1 VVSVLFCDLVG
12 FTSLSETRD
21 AEDVRELL
29 SEYFTAARTIVTRY
43 GGTVEKFI
51 GDAVMAVWGVPLS
64 HEDDAERATRAGLSL
79 LEAVSLLGERVG
91 AADLSARV
99 GITTDEVAVT
109 VGAVGEGMVA
119 GDPVNTAARIQ
130 ALAPAGALWCDRST
144 AELASGVVAAR
155 SVGPHRLK
163 GRVGEV
169 ELYAVDALLS
179 GTGSERRSLEVPL
192 VGRRHDM
199 AVLRELL
206 HAVEEQRSP
215 RIAVVNGPA
224 GVGKSRLM
232 REVEEYV
239 AGLPS
244 DVLWHRSRCL
254 SYGDG
259 IAFSALSAAVRVRIR
274 ATAADT
280 PDDIHDKLRA
290 SLHEIVGD
298 PGERQWIQTHLLRL
312 LGVGSRAEVDETDLD
327 DAFSAW
333 ARWFELLGA
342 RGPGGCT
349 PVVWIIDD
357 AHHADAGLVNFVE
370 HLVGSV
376 SFAGLVVLLGR
387 PELLER
393 HPRLATH
400 RRTTVVNL
408 HLLTDDEL
416 EQLLSHVVDDLPRE
430 VCEALVH
437 RAEGNPLFAVET
449 VRAMHDLGLLE
460 STGAEFPRSPLRVAA
475 DTDLASIERM
485 AAPTSLQVLIASR
498 LDLLGAEQRQL
509 VRAGAVL
516 GQVFTPAGLQALT
529 GFPEHQTHALVAE
542 LVARDVFTWIRDR
555 LSADGGRIGFLQPS
569 VRDVAYAQQS
579 RRDRAVLHLAAVEHL
594 QRESD
599 ANSTLAAV
607 IAQHLRDARGLL
619 PADDALQATLTAQL
633 LSWLTAA
640 MDRAAEVGGSDEVLT
655 LGSEIV
661 ALGTDAARE
670 TSTRLAMGEAAMAL
684 SRLDEVVTLL
694 RPVLTDAPH
703 GDDRARAAALSAR
716 AHALRGDATSRWR
729 VLEPFLDPAVV
740 ESLRPGPAATI
751 AGRIMAWFEDHAE
764 WTDALIWQE
773 RMLTSAERS
782 GQPAVLASALFAV
795 AQSESLRGHRVVGRE
810 LRRLAV
816 DYSRENHLTAQLCL
830 SLVVAQ
836 AFELEE
842 DLAGAVEIGTET
854 IAVATAA
861 GDRPARE
868 QAVANQALALCTLR
882 RWDDLDA
889 LVEAHPVIDDWI
901 AEITIRVQRALAAFA
916 RGDRDAAVALVD
928 VPLRDDAEGLHRL
941 WFLAPCAV
949 RHYVR
954 GDLSDAL
961 DVAEEL
967 VATAY
972 RYCRLVDEYAHHL
985 GMVGPWFVEAG
996 QAERL
1001 RSIVRP
1007 ALDVE
1012 PFERSPLL
1020 NAVLARL
1027 FDAERLRV

>member
-1 VVSVLFCDLVG
+1 MSVLFCDLVG
-12 FTSLSETRD
+12 FTTLSQTRD
-21 AEDVRELL
+21 AEDVREML
-29 SEYFTAARTIVTRY
+29 SEYFAAARTIIARY

-51 GDAVMAVWGVPLS
+51 GDAVMAVWGVPS
-64 HEDDAERATRAGLSL
+64 AHEDDAERAVRAGLSL
-79 LEAVSLLGERVG
+79 TEAVSLLGERVG
-91 AADLSARV
+91 ASGLSARV

-130 ALAPAGALWCDRST
+130 ALARPGSIWCDRST
-144 AELASGVVAAR
+144 AELVVGVVATR
-155 SVGPHRLK
+155 STGRHSLK
-163 GRVGEV
+163 GRVGDVDLYMIEALPAGAV
-169 ELYAVDALLS
+169 ETD
-179 GTGSERRSLEVPL
+179 RRSLDVPL
-192 VGRRHDM
+192 VGRRRDM

-206 HAVEEQRSP
+206 HAVEEQRTP

-232 REVEEYV
+232 REIEEYV
-239 AGLPS
+239 EGLPS

-259 IAFSALSAAVRVRIR
+259 IAFSALSAAVRVRIG
-274 ATAADT
+274 ATGTDT
-280 PDDIHDKLRA
+280 PEKIHDRLRA
-290 SLHEIVGD
+290 SLHEIVD
-298 PGERQWIQTHLLRL
+298 DAGERQWIQTHLLRL
-312 LGVGSRAEVDETDLD
+312 LGVGRRAEVEETDLD

-333 ARWFELLGA
+333 ARWFELLA
-342 RGPGGCT
+342 AQGPHGST

-357 AHHADAGLVNFVE
+357 AHHADAGLVNFVD
-370 HLVGSV
+370 HLVGTA
-376 SFAGLVVLLGR
+376 SFAGLVVMLGR

-408 HLLTDDEL
+408 QLLTDDEL
-416 EQLLSHVVDDLPRE
+416 GQLLSHVVDDLPHE
-430 VCEALVH
+430 VRDALVH

-460 STGAEFPRSPLRVAA
+460 STGAEFPRSPLRVAD
-475 DTDLASIERM
+475 DTDLSSIDRM

-498 LDLLGAEQRQL
+498 LDLLGADQRRL
-509 VRAGAVL
+509 VTAGAVL
-516 GQVFTPAGLQALT
+516 GQVFTLAGLRALT
-529 GFPEHQTHALVAE
+529 GFSEHQTHALVAD

-579 RRDRAVLHLAAVEHL
+579 RRDRIALHLAAVDHL
-594 QRESD
+594 QRQSE
-599 ANSTLAAV
+599 ANSELAAV

-619 PADDALQATLTAQL
+619 PADDTLQETLTAQL

-640 MDRAAEVGGSDEVLT
+640 MERAAEVGGFDEVLT
-655 LGSEIV
+655 LGREIV
-661 ALGTDAARE
+661 ALGADAPRE
-670 TSTRLAMGEAAMAL
+670 TSTRLVMGEAAMAL
-684 SRLDEVVTLL
+684 SQLDDVVTLL
-694 RPVLTDAPH
+694 GPVATDAP
-703 GDDRARAAALSAR
+703 DANDRARAAALAAR
-716 AHALRGDATSRWR
+716 AHALRGDAARRWR
-729 VLEPFLDPAVV
+729 ALEPFVDPAVV
-740 ESLRPGPAATI
+740 ASLRPGPAATI
-751 AGRIMAWFEDHAE
+751 AGRIMVWFEDNAE

-816 DYSRENHLTAQLCL
+816 DYSRENHLTAQLCY

-842 DLAGAVEIGTET
+842 DLAAAVEIGKET
-854 IAVATAA
+854 IAVATTA
-861 GDRPARE
+861 GDRSALE

-889 LVEAHPVIDDWI
+889 LAEAHPVIDDWI
-901 AEITIRVQRALAAFA
+901 AEITIRVQRALAAYA
-916 RGDRDAAVALVD
+916 RGDGEAAMALLD
-928 VPLRDDAEGLHRL
+928 VPLRDDAEGIHRM
-941 WFLAPCAV
+941 WFLAPSAV
-949 RHYVR
+949 RHWVR
-954 GDLSDAL
+954 GERDAAL
-961 DVAEEL
+961 EVAAHL
-967 VATAY
+967 VETAY
-972 RYCRLVDEYAHHL
+972 HHCRLVDEYAHHL
-985 GMVGPWFVEAG
+985 GMVGPWFIEAG
-996 QAERL
+996 QSERL
-1001 RSIVRP
+1001 REIARP
-1007 ALDVE
+1007 ALDAE

-1020 NAVLARL
+1020 NDVLARL
-1027 FDAERLRV
+1027 FDADHRGV